1 MTRQIVRTSAAAA
14 LAALMSLPALPGPA
28 AAQEAAR
35 SKLPAVTAWE
45 SLPDVV
51 TEGKTVVVRTRDGQA
66 AKGRVRSL
74 SDTAIVLE
82 SGQLRTIPAVD
93 VETIEGDRVGRSV
106 KQRAILGL
114 KAGAGLSAVI
124 GIAWLFQPHDAPCT
138 SDDCLKGSDA
148 LTAMLVC
155 PAALA
160 AAGAAVGLLFPGE
173 RRVLYARGAPY
184 PVAIAPIAGQGRR
197 GLQLRVAF

>member
-1 MTRQIVRTSAAAA
+1 MTRQIVRASAAA
-14 LAALMSLPALPGPA
+14 LAALVSLPALPAPA

-35 SKLPAVTAWE
+35 PKLPAVTAWE
-45 SLPDVV
+45 LLPGVV
-51 TEGKTVVVRTRDGQA
+51 TEGKTVVVKTRDGQA

-82 SGQLRTIPAVD
+82 SGQLRTIPAMT
-93 VETIEGDRVGRSV
+93 VESIETGRRGRRV
-106 KQRAILGL
+106 
-114 KAGAGLSAVI
+114 KAGAGAGFTI
-124 GIAWLFQPHDAPCT
+124 GVVLGLAGVVGWAWQPHDGPCT
-138 SDDCLKGSDA
+138 SDDCLTASDA
-148 LTAMLVC
+148 LFGMLFF
-155 PAALA
+155 P
-160 AAGAAVGLLFPGE
+160 AAGAAIGAGVGLFVPGE

>member
-1 MTRQIVRTSAAAA
+1 MPHRLVRTAVAV
-14 LAALMSLPALPGPA
+14 LASVCVLPAPA
-28 AAQEAAR
+28 ASQEPGQSTR
-35 SKLPAVTAWE
+35 PATTAWE
-45 SLPDVV
+45 WLPGVV
-51 TEGKTVVVRTRDGQA
+51 TEGQTVVVKTRDGQS

-74 SDTAIVLE
+74 SDTAIVIE

-93 VETIEGDRVGRSV
+93 VETIQGDRVGRSV

-114 KAGAGLSAVI
+114 KAGAGLSAII
-124 GIAWLFQPHDAPCT
+124 GIAWLFQPHDTPCT

-148 LTAMLVC
+148 LSAMLFC
-155 PAALA
+155 PAAFA

-173 RRVLYARGAPY
+173 RRVLYARGEHGS
-184 PVAIAPIAGQGRR
+184 VTIAPLAGPGRR